1 LTCSA
6 GWVTDKLQSLVM
18 AGPRKSQPGGR
29 AAAPGELALVQDFV
43 NTANIE
49 AAEDALES
57 AAALRSFLARSQLPG
72 ARSRVTADDLVR
84 ARELREA
91 LRALA
96 AANNGEPFPPAAAA
110 TLDRCAR
117 RSRLV
122 AGFAPTGEPR
132 ELVTASGVDR
142 AFGELLAIVHRAIR
156 NGMWS
161 RLKAC
166 HEHGCRW
173 IFYDHSRNRSGTWCT
188 MSLCGARA
196 KMRTYR
202 ARRGAGTDSRQ
213 PRR

>member
-1 LTCSA
+1 
-6 GWVTDKLQSLVM
+6 
-18 AGPRKSQPGGR
+18 
-29 AAAPGELALVQDFV
+29 V

-49 AAEDALES
+49 AGKDALETT
-57 AAALRSFLARSQLPG
+57 AALRNFLSRYHLPG
-72 ARSRVTADDLVR
+72 SRSKVTDDDLVR

-91 LRALA
+91 LRAFA

-117 RSRLV
+117 RSGLV

-132 ELVTASGVDR
+132 EVVTAGGVDR
-142 AFGELLAIVHRAIR
+142 AFGELLAIVHRSVR
-156 NGMWS
+156 TGRWS

-173 IFYDHSRNRSGTWCT
+173 VFYDHSRNRSGTWCT

-202 ARRGAGTDSRQ
+202 ARRTTGTDSHQLRQ
-213 PRR
+213 